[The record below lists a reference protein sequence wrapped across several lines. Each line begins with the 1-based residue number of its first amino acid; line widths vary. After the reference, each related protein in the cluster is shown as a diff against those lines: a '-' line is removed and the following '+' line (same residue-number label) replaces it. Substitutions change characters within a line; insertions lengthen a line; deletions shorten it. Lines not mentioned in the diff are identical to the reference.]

1 MHLKYRFHFINF
13 ALQYIYSHDFR
24 PDYCDLKQ
32 LRQNFSGVPFMA
44 LTATATPRVRE
55 DVVKVSGDEVLG
67 NYSTVNT
74 QYFQENK
81 IINSYPPATWYV

>member
-1 MHLKYRFHFINF
+1 MRQLLLIYRFHFINF
-13 ALQYIYSHDFR
+13 ALQYSHDFR

-55 DVVKVSGDEVLG
+55 DVVKVSGDKVLG
-67 NYSTVNT
+67 NYSTLHT
-74 QYFQENK
+74 QYFLEN
-81 IINSYPPATWYV
+81 NFSN

>member
-1 MHLKYRFHFINF
+1 
-13 ALQYIYSHDFR
+13 
-24 PDYCDLKQ
+24 
-32 LRQNFSGVPFMA
+32 MA